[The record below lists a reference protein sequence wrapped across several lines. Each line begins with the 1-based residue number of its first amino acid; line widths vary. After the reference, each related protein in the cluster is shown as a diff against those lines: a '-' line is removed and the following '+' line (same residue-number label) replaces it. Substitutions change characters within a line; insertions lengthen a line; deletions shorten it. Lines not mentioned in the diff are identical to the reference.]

1 MKGPREIV
9 EAATTARTIEDVN
22 RLEEAM
28 KGQGANREEYLG
40 GRRSN
45 WSAVAGGADP
55 RTAPFERV
63 TNMFDA
69 VLELEAELRQDF
81 ACTSPQ
87 EAARRFLGVPNGGL
101 EELSDADA
109 RKLAERC
116 RVALHDSNDSA
127 RTPTISFRDYGLG
140 LAPPE
145 MPTTILSL
153 EGSNKLDKFYL
164 HGLFGKGGSVACMY
178 SEATVYVSR
187 KHPELLKPGEEDRVS
202 IAIVRK
208 DDREDVRLPFFRY
221 LANADGTVFSVPA
234 SEVDFEP
241 GTLVLHINYQGD
253 KLGTSTWQ
261 HEESIYAL
269 AETNLFRPTLPYLLS
284 DERTGKANRRPEGR
298 GAERLMGLGRRLD
311 KVAVSAAEG
320 LKRRGG
326 PAEIDVP
333 GLGKVTVRWW
343 LFDNADRVRRR
354 LARGYHTLFMTGGQ
368 VHHNWNR
375 QGFVTRVEGRTR
387 VASALIVEVDL
398 DAIPQKKR
406 VTIFSSFRDRMI
418 HSPEA
423 VALEHAVA
431 DWLANDPDLGE
442 AERELVREAL
452 SSSGNGISRDLRK
465 KLNNL
470 IRERVPGIGV
480 TQITDG
486 LGPKPPKPKQ
496 PEDLHPEPTAFT
508 GPAEINVLPGKAKSF
523 YMQLNAR
530 DGFIPD
536 IGEFEITPRDP
547 GITISVSRGAL
558 AAGRLQVSVTV
569 DKDTSL
575 GHYQL
580 DATVS
585 WISSSGGLKTITWP
599 IVTHVVSALKPSK
612 PGKPSDDGRVPR
624 KVRKEIGV
632 ALIWRRDD
640 PQNGAGAPI
649 AGNLEDITGSE
660 LAAAHPES
668 YGGLDG
674 VEARIPTI
682 VLEEGF
688 PGWREYKRRALKGGA
703 SDRVMDIR
711 KEKYALALG
720 VTIANLCQQERK
732 LRKDYLAWEE
742 GGRQGDEP
750 TKPMDDEQLRRAL
763 TEAAYGTI
771 AFLLDMDKVL
781 SELDALASE
790 GATATGV

>member
-1 MKGPREIV
+1 MEPSEIV

-22 RLEEAM
+22 RLQEALKC
-28 KGQGANREEYLG
+28 KGVNREEYLG

-69 VLELEAELRQDF
+69 VLELEARLHQDSS
-81 ACTSPQ
+81 CMSPK
-87 EAARRFLGVPNGGL
+87 EAVHRFLGVPSGGL
-101 EELSDADA
+101 EELSDAEA
-109 RKLAERC
+109 RNLAERC

-153 EGSNKLDKFYL
+153 EESNKLDKFYL

-178 SEATVYVSR
+178 SDATVYVSR
-187 KHPELLKPGEEDRVS
+187 KHPALLERGEEDRVG

-241 GTLVLHINYQGD
+241 GTLVVHVNYQGE

-269 AETNLFRPTLPYLLS
+269 AETNLFRPTLPYLLA
-284 DERTGKANRRPEGR
+284 DKRTGSANRRPEGR

-311 KVAVSAAEG
+311 KVAVSNAEG

-343 LFDNADRVRRR
+343 LFDSADRVRRR

-387 VASALIVEVDL
+387 LASALIVEVDL

-418 HSPEA
+418 HRTEA

-431 DWLANDPDLGE
+431 EWLANDTDLAE

-452 SSSGNGISRDLRK
+452 SSSGNGISHELRK

-480 TQITDG
+480 SRPTDG

-496 PEDLHPEPTAFT
+496 QEDLHAEPTTLT
-508 GPAEINVLPGKAKSF
+508 GPAKLTLLPGKATSF
-523 YMQLNAR
+523 YMQVNAR

-536 IGEFEITPRDP
+536 IGEFEIAPHDP

-569 DKDTSL
+569 NRDTNL
-575 GHYQL
+575 GDYQL

-585 WISSSGGLKTITWP
+585 WISSSGGMKSITWP
-599 IVTHVVSALKPSK
+599 LIAHVVSEFHASKPRKPSA
-612 PGKPSDDGRVPR
+612 DRHDPR
-624 KVRKEIGV
+624 KVRKETGV
-632 ALIWRRDD
+632 ALIWRRGD

-660 LAAAHPES
+660 LATNYPES
-668 YGGLDG
+668 YSDLEGIELG
-674 VEARIPTI
+674 IPTI
-682 VLEEGF
+682 VLEEDF
-688 PGWREYKRRALKGGA
+688 AGWRDYKRRTLKGDA

-711 KEKYALALG
+711 KEKYALSLG
-720 VTIANLCQQERK
+720 VTIANLCQAERK
-732 LRKDYLAWEE
+732 LWKNHLAWEE
-742 GGRQGDEP
+742 ARRQGDEP
-750 TKPMDDEQLRRAL
+750 AKPMDEEQLRRAIN
-763 TEAAYGTI
+763 EAASGTI
-771 AFLLDMDKVL
+771 AFLLDMDNVFT
-781 SELDALASE
+781 ELVPVAGNETLATV
-790 GATATGV
+790 A